1 MNWPARLLIFY
12 RPLLGLG
19 SILFW
24 LAAGLVASATARI
37 VPDQSLPRPS
47 VTTPRERTTVI
58 TGGTQRGR
66 NLFHSFREFSVPND
80 GAASFQQVDP
90 TVTNIFSRVTGSTR
104 SRINGLIEVRETSGS
119 ISRAN
124 FFLINPNG
132 IVFGPKATLNIGGSF
147 MATTADSINFADG
160 TQFSA
165 ISPQTTPLLT
175 VSVPV
180 GLQFGD
186 RPGRIA
192 SYSYAQAIDGTGNP
206 RLNFFGETVF
216 GLNVPAGQTLALVGG
231 DLVIATESPDVPA
244 GSLWAEGGRIEL
256 GSVASAGEVRLLPG
270 DLGWTLEYNDI
281 RSFGNIRLGRD
292 VVVDASGLRGGAI
305 QVQAGQVS
313 LGGALA
319 QIYSVT
325 YGAQQG
331 RPIRIAAS
339 DSLTVNGKLSS
350 IRTETEG
357 RGTAGNVEIS
367 TRHLVIRNGGRIGSI
382 TLAEGQGGN
391 IRVRASESVLLAG
404 VSDSFLSLLYVL
416 SRGEG
421 AAGNLMIN
429 TNRLQVLEGGNITST
444 TINAGD
450 AGDMTIRVAEV
461 ELAGIALDAD
471 GNPIQLQFDEGAVPY
486 SSGIFVGT
494 APGSQGRGGSLEMQT
509 QRLRLRDG
517 TLLQANTY
525 GIGRAGDLDIRATES
540 VEVTGRS
547 ENGRFRTSIAASSGG
562 LPNVGSG
569 VVASALG
576 PGGDVE
582 IRTGDLTVRD
592 GAVVAVNSRNPAAAG
607 AGRLSIRAN
616 RITLDNQADLN
627 AQTES
632 GRNAR
637 IDLRGVDLLVL
648 RRGSRIST
656 EAGSSTGGGNAGR
669 IDIDANF
676 ILNAP
681 AENSDIVADADR
693 EDAGRIEIEAQGILG
708 IAQRDQRTPQSDI
721 TANSRAGVDGEISIS
736 TPTVDPTRGLVELP
750 STVVDVSQLI
760 ARGCRAEDRSV
771 AEQSGEF
778 VITGRGGVP
787 PSPTDLRSSEAI
799 VTGWVSFDSEAAS
812 VQSSTP
818 HVEASSAPSAPIVEA
833 QTWILGIDGRVK
845 LVAPTAAASPS
856 PPMSVACGRGN

>member
-1 MNWPARLLIFY
+1 MNWPARLLICY

-19 SILFW
+19 SVLFG
-24 LAAGLVASATARI
+24 LAGGFAVSAPARI

-66 NLFHSFREFSVPND
+66 NLFHSFREFSVPNG

-90 TVTNIFSRVTGSTR
+90 AVTNIFSRVTGSAR
-104 SRINGLIEVRETSGS
+104 SRINGLIEVREIGGS

-132 IVFGPKATLNIGGSF
+132 IVFGPNATLNMGGSF
-147 MATTADSINFADG
+147 MATTADRINFADG

-165 ISPQTTPLLT
+165 IAPQTTPLLT

-180 GLQFGD
+180 GLQFGN
-186 RPGRIA
+186 RLGSIA
-192 SYSYAQAIDGTGNP
+192 SYSYAQAIDETGNP
-206 RLNFFGETVF
+206 RLTASGETVF

-231 DLVIATESPDVPA
+231 DLVIAAESPDAPA
-244 GSLWAEGGRIEL
+244 GILSTEGGRIEL
-256 GSVASAGEVRLLPG
+256 GSVASAGEVRLSPN
-270 DLGWTLEYNDI
+270 DLGWALGYNDI
-281 RSFGNIRLGRD
+281 RSFGSIRLGKD
-292 VVVDASGLRGGAI
+292 AVVDASGLRGGAI
-305 QVQAGQVS
+305 RVQGGQVS
-313 LGGALA
+313 LSGESS

-331 RPIRIAAS
+331 RPIRITAS
-339 DSLTVNGKLSS
+339 DSLTMSGGLSS

-357 RGTAGNVEIS
+357 RGTAGDIEIS

-382 TLAEGQGGN
+382 TLAEGRGGN
-391 IRVRASESVLLAG
+391 VRVNASESVLLAG
-404 VSDSFLSLLYVL
+404 VSDIYLSLLYVL

-421 AAGNLMIN
+421 PSGNLMIN

-444 TINAGD
+444 TINTGD
-450 AGDMTIRVAEV
+450 AGDMTIRAEDV
-461 ELAGIALDAD
+461 DLAGIALDKA
-471 GNPIQLQFDEGAVPY
+471 GNPIQLQFDEGRVPY

-494 APGSQGRGGSLEMQT
+494 APGSQGRGGSLAMRT

-525 GIGRAGDLDIRATES
+525 GSRRAGDLDIRATES

-576 PGGDVE
+576 LGGDVE

-616 RITLDNQADLN
+616 RIMLDNQADLN

-750 STVVDVSQLI
+750 STVVDASRLI
-760 ARGCRAEDRSV
+760 ARGCRAEDHPV

-799 VTGWVSFDSEAAS
+799 ITGWVSFDSEAAS
-812 VQSSTP
+812 VRSGTP
-818 HVEASSAPSAPIVEA
+818 HVEADSAPSAPIAEA
-833 QTWILGIDGRVK
+833 QTWILGTDGRVK